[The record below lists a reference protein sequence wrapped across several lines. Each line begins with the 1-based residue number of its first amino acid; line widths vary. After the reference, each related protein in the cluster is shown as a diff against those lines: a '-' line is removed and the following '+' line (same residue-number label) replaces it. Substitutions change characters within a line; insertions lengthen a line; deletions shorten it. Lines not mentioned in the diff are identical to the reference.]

1 MRSRTLRQMLCNRG
15 AARGFDVR
23 MAGKPEK
30 PAAVLQRNYDFAR
43 SAVDVRN
50 LAPGDADIQ
59 RTPEFQPAA
68 REEEMAVLVGAP
80 TSEADGRR
88 EVALIAG
95 RKRIGLLDHRQIA
108 PPETVGELGCLESNS
123 SLIGR
128 MGTCHVNPNVTD
140 SALPYRF

>member
-1 MRSRTLRQMLCNRG
+1 
-15 AARGFDVR
+15 
-23 MAGKPEK
+23 
-30 PAAVLQRNYDFAR
+30 
-43 SAVDVRN
+43 
-50 LAPGDADIQ
+50 
-59 RTPEFQPAA
+59 
-68 REEEMAVLVGAP
+68 MAVLVGAP

>member
-1 MRSRTLRQMLCNRG
+1 MHSRTLREMLCNRG
-15 AARGFDVR
+15 AARGFGLG
-23 MAGKPEK
+23 MARKPEK

-43 SAVDVRN
+43 SAVDVRD
-50 LAPGDADIQ
+50 LAPSDADIQ
-59 RTPEFQPAA
+59 RTPEFQPAT
-68 REEEMAVLVGAP
+68 REEEMTVLVGAP
-80 TSEADGRR
+80 ASEADRR
-88 EVALIAG
+88 HEVALITR

-108 PPETVGELGCLESNS
+108 PPETVGELGCLEGDS